1 VAAATAHPDR
11 PFLGSRVTAEAPYTY
26 LTYSASWSLVRSLA
40 MALTP
45 FTSASD
51 PAHPPMPIML
61 LPNSPDW
68 MLISIAMY
76 GLSLPTVPLYSTL
89 GAGAMSYI
97 LRQTKASLFF
107 VDVTMLSSLASLGA
121 REVGQVPRTLVL
133 VGGSLPLDEHKRLEE
148 SGVFGTITTLERLYS
163 DGDARRLELYA
174 GRERAS
180 EASAMKVQPRREGKV
195 RAQIARERD

>member
-121 REVGQVPRTLVL
+121 REVGQVPRALVL
-133 VGGSLPLDEHKRLEE
+133 VGGSLPFDEHKRLEE

-180 EASAMKVQPRREGKV
+180 E
-195 RAQIARERD
+195 RAKRAR